1 MNIKLPSVL
10 KENAAASLLGMSA
23 RTMQRMRLDGGG
35 PPYVQLTDRRIG
47 YTETA
52 LHDWIRERTVTSTS
66 AATALHMRKSK

>member
-10 KENAAASLLGMSA
+10 KENAAANLLGMSA

-52 LHDWIRERTVTSTS
+52 LQDWIRERTVTSTS
-66 AATALHMRKSK
+66 AATAANMRKSK